1 MQEVGFKRTLLFFI
15 LMTLP
20 LFFVYTT
27 MRYREI
33 SETFLER
40 FAYFVKMNLRDF
52 TSMFILL
59 MFIISVV
66 FGALFIREFVRSV
79 QSIIWTER

>member
-1 MQEVGFKRTLLFFI
+1 VQEVGFKRTLLFFI

-20 LFFVYTT
+20 LFFVYMT
-27 MRYREI
+27 MKYREV
-33 SETFLER
+33 SEAFLER
-40 FAYFVKMNLRDF
+40 FAYLVKMNLRDF
-52 TSMFILL
+52 TSVFILL

-79 QSIIWTER
+79 QSIVWTER

>member
-20 LFFVYTT
+20 LFFVYMT
-27 MRYREI
+27 MKYREV
-33 SETFLER
+33 SEAFLER
-40 FAYFVKMNLRDF
+40 FAYLVKMNLRDF
-52 TSMFILL
+52 TSVFILL

-79 QSIIWTER
+79 QSIVWTER

>member
-1 MQEVGFKRTLLFFI
+1 
-15 LMTLP
+15 MTLP

-40 FAYFVKMNLRDF
+40 FAYLVKMNLRDF
-52 TSMFILL
+52 TSVFILL

>member
-40 FAYFVKMNLRDF
+40 FAYLVKMNLRDF

>member
-1 MQEVGFKRTLLFFI
+1 
-15 LMTLP
+15 MTLP

-40 FAYFVKMNLRDF
+40 FAYLVKMNLRDF

>member
-1 MQEVGFKRTLLFFI
+1 VQEVGFKRTLLFFI

-40 FAYFVKMNLRDF
+40 FAYLVKMNLRDF

>member
-40 FAYFVKMNLRDF
+40 FAYLVKMNLRDF
-52 TSMFILL
+52 TSVFILL

>member
-1 MQEVGFKRTLLFFI
+1 MI
-15 LMTLP
+15 LP
-20 LFFVYTT
+20 LFFVYMT
-27 MRYREI
+27 MRYRKI

-40 FAYFVKMNLRDF
+40 FAYLVKMNLRDF

-59 MFIISVV
+59 MFITSVV

-79 QSIIWTER
+79 QSTIRTER

>member
-1 MQEVGFKRTLLFFI
+1 
-15 LMTLP
+15 MTLP

-27 MRYREI
+27 MKYREV

-40 FAYFVKMNLRDF
+40 FAHLVKMNLRDF
-52 TSMFILL
+52 TSVFILL
-59 MFIISVV
+59 MFIVSVV

-79 QSIIWTER
+79 QSIIWAER

>member
-20 LFFVYTT
+20 LFFVYMT
-27 MRYREI
+27 MRYREV
-33 SETFLER
+33 SETFLKR
-40 FAYFVKMNLRDF
+40 FAYLVKMNLRDF
-52 TSMFILL
+52 TSVFILL
-59 MFIISVV
+59 MFIVSVV

-79 QSIIWTER
+79 QSIIWAER